1 MDSNNNEGNF
11 EKALQQEGVY
21 KVEAT
26 VQVGFSI
33 QAPDG
38 SWVKKDV
45 NMKAHIGPGYPSRE
59 FLVATMKQMN
69 SDCEAVCDEEID
81 QIATNI
87 AQQSI
92 AKQQQAMMQ
101 R

>member
-1 MDSNNNEGNF
+1 MSTADT
-11 EKALQQEGVY
+11 LQQQGVY
-21 KVEAT
+21 RVDAT

-45 NMKAHIGPGYPSRE
+45 SMKSQIGPGYPTQE
-59 FLVATMKQMN
+59 LLTQVMHQMN
-69 SDCEAVCDEEID
+69 HDCEKVCDEEID
-81 QIATNI
+81 RI
-87 AQQSI
+87 AQNISDQAI
-92 AKQQQAMMQ
+92 AKQQEAMA